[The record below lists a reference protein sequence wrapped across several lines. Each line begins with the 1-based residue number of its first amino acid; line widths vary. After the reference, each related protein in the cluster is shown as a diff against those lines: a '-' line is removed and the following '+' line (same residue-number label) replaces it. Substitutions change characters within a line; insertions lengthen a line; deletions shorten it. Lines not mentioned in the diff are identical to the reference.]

1 MTIEWR
7 KDPFVKTYKVNVTP
21 KPLKM
26 TQFETKDN
34 RLRLKESLKSFKRR
48 KCDKKNV
55 VQKAVFQLKWRKIGF
70 EIFIRNLRRKN
81 KRTAAGE
88 IFYTKIVQNEKFF
101 NKKILDFGYEKI
113 S

>member
-34 RLRLKESLKSFKRR
+34 RLRLKE
-48 KCDKKNV
+48 
-55 VQKAVFQLKWRKIGF
+55 G
-70 EIFIRNLRRKN
+70 
-81 KRTAAGE
+81 
-88 IFYTKIVQNEKFF
+88 
-101 NKKILDFGYEKI
+101 
-113 S
+113 